1 MLRLFQGPP
10 DISLHRAP
18 KKLDTALSI
27 CPNKLLGLV
36 WTSISLHV
44 VALGWTM
51 IEDLTPITE
60 TLPSEVLFET
70 LRSETLNPIFLQSLS
85 ANSRA

>member
-36 WTSISLHV
+36 WTSLSLHV

-60 TLPSEVLFET
+60 TLPSEVLFIQYFSSQYQQT
-70 LRSETLNPIFLQSLS
+70 YWLKLL
-85 ANSRA
+85 